1 MTGLEGKVA
10 LITGAAR
17 GQGRSHALRLASEG
31 ADIIALDIC
40 ADIDTMDYPNATPAD
55 LKETVAQVEALG
67 RRIVAVETDVRD
79 AAATRAAVD
88 RGFETFGRIDIV
100 LSNAGIVRLSD
111 GPDDYAQM
119 WQDVV
124 STNLSGGFHVVN
136 AAVPHIISGGRGG
149 SVVFTGST
157 AGVRPT
163 PSLNTAALAYTA
175 SKWGLVGICKQYAA
189 SLAEHSIR
197 VNIVHP
203 TGVASGMTMNE
214 AMGGSLRRRPP
225 AATTPSRRCRMRC
238 RSRSCSRATSPTPS
252 RSWSPIRRSGLPA
265 SRCPWTRASPS
276 AEPGSSDG
284 GQCRLGWHDEHRHP
298 AIGRRVQ
305 VGDGH
310 DDEEAA

>member
-10 LITGAAR
+10 LISGAAR
-17 GQGRSHALRLASEG
+17 GQGRSHAVRLAGEG

-40 ADIDTMDYPNATPAD
+40 ADIATMDYPNASSAD

-67 RRIVAVETDVRD
+67 RRIVAFETDVRD
-79 AAATRAAVD
+79 AAATRKAVD
-88 RGFETFGRIDIV
+88 QGHEAFGRIDIV

-111 GPDDYAQM
+111 GPDDYAQI

-149 SVVFTGST
+149 SIVFTGST

-163 PSLNTAALAYTA
+163 ASLNPAALAYTA

-214 AMGGSLRRRPP
+214 AM
-225 AATTPSRRCRMRC
+225 A
-238 RSRSCSRATSPTPS
+238 
-252 RSWSPIRRSGLPA
+252 
-265 SRCPWTRASPS
+265 
-276 AEPGSSDG
+276 
-284 GQCRLGWHDEHRHP
+284 RL
-298 AIGRRVQ
+298 AQ
-305 VGDGH
+305 
-310 DDEEAA
+310 EAAAGGDNSISQMQNAMPIAILQPGDISDAIAFLVSDQAKWITGVSLPVDAGFSIR